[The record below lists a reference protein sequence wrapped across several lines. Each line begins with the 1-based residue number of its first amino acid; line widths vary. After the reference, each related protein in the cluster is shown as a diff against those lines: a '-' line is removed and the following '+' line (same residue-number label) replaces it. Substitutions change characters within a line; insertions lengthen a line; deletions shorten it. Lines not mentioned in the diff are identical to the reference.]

1 MQQQSLS
8 AYVCTQPG
16 CTRARADGH
25 AREFELEH
33 RLRTMQRVRGRRP
46 VAKCSFLCL
55 PQRPGWFQRLSY
67 PRQQEVLIQLFLL
80 LLSRLRLAL
89 KELFR
94 AVCLPAGTLG
104 EQELRGRTTLRRQ
117 CLGTEGGRDAVQG
130 QDRGLQAQSGE
141 TWGSRQVVKQ
151 QRKVKEEFEDDFGK
165 RRSGVGCS
173 NSRGERAPTA
183 KLSSYRGAHGKP

>member
-1 MQQQSLS
+1 MLSFIVLCAMGSWPFFSWLDLGKVGYQRSWHCWNGGCFSLGMSIWIQMHAKPSSSTWPQIPVILEGGEGGLHQERWLGAVGQLNRVERVCKQQSLS

-67 PRQQEVLIQLFLL
+67 PRQQKMLIQPFLL
-80 LLSRLRLAL
+80 PLSRLRLAL

-94 AVCLPAGTLG
+94 AVCLCAGL
-104 EQELRGRTTLRRQ
+104 
-117 CLGTEGGRDAVQG
+117 
-130 QDRGLQAQSGE
+130 
-141 TWGSRQVVKQ
+141 
-151 QRKVKEEFEDDFGK
+151 
-165 RRSGVGCS
+165 
-173 NSRGERAPTA
+173 A
-183 KLSSYRGAHGKP
+183 KI